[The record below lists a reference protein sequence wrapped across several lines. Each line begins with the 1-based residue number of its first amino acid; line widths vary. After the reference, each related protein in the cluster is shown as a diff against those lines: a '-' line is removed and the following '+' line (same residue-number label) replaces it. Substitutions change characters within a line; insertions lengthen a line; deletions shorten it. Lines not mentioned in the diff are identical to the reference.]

1 MTRPLAP
8 EKINLLNDDE
18 KRLYNIQKGKYDT
31 YMRIL
36 AKKEQQGEFPNKRKF
51 ALDEV
56 KQLLIGKHHD
66 DEEED
71 EDEVLL
77 NS

>member
-1 MTRPLAP
+1 
-8 EKINLLNDDE
+8 
-18 KRLYNIQKGKYDT
+18 
-31 YMRIL
+31 MRIL
-36 AKKEQQGEFPNKRKF
+36 AKKEQQGEFPNKRTF